1 MALNILLTNDDGY
14 EAPGIHSLHEALSA
28 AGHNVTVAA
37 PRVNQS
43 AQGSSL
49 GGEEAL
55 SSDIEVAQYDDAGNY
70 WIDGRPVVAVDTALD
85 ALFADR
91 EFDLVISG
99 TNKGENIGTS
109 ENISG
114 TVNGAMAGLK
124 HGLPA
129 IAVSAAA
136 DEAGDEGFV
145 NAAAYTVDLLQ
156 RLEDQQQAGQP
167 LLPEGTGLSVNVPE
181 GDINGAVLT
190 EITRKSSTEFP
201 ITENEDGTY
210 GSRAIDQQSSG
221 GLFNEGDQFLD
232 GNITVSAID
241 GNWGAN
247 EAARSALEARLETLL
262 ADGVAPA
269 GDHAPL
275 NIMLVNDGGYEAQ
288 GLTTTREALLEA
300 GYDVTVVAP
309 TESQQATGS
318 ALTLGGFEVTE
329 YDGGYHVDAT
339 PSTTVYTGL
348 DALLLGANQPDLI
361 VSGVDDGAG
370 VGLQA
375 SSSGTLGAAVASVF
389 NYDIPA
395 IALSAGTDDSG
406 EVPDGLYETSADFL
420 VEVIGGLQATQ
431 AGNGSQLLPEGEGLS
446 INVPLDADTTDFA
459 FTLPD
464 AANDGQ
470 RHIVADGE
478 GGYHYQID
486 APVNTDNEWSEGTHY
501 NQGEITLTPIDG
513 SYQASDAITL
523 EVGDLLGMAYGR
535 VNDWSAESDDADVMP
550 MPGHEVPGHEED
562 SGLSLIGGLEELFQ
576 DVTAGIGQ
584 LVAQLDAQTSSGFHS
599 QHTSLEWSS
608 GPQHHAI
615 SFNDEQYHRDAMSEA
630 FSSQSADYSAGTFGH
645 MFEQSGFSAVRD
657 AFGRTD
663 GQQSHDVW
671 HSEVSPFSSGA
682 AQASFLQDDMLAAF
696 TGGDDAMFDI
706 QADMT
711 VTADMTNG
719 IDSQPMTAMLT
730 GLNDQA
736 PPMEFF
742 AV

>member
-1 MALNILLTNDDGY
+1 MALNVLLTNDDGY
-14 EAPGIHSLHEALSA
+14 DAPGIQSLQEALTA

-49 GGEEAL
+49 GGAEAL
-55 SSDIEVAQYDDAGNY
+55 ASDIAVTQYDEAGNY
-70 WIDGRPVVAVDTALD
+70 WIDGRPAVAVDTALD
-85 ALFADR
+85 ALLADQG
-91 EFDLVISG
+91 FDLVVSG
-99 TNKGENIGTS
+99 TNKGENIGSS

-129 IAVSAAA
+129 IAVSADA
-136 DEAGDEGFV
+136 DEAGDEGFA

-156 RLEDQQQAGQP
+156 RLENQQQAEQP
-167 LLPEGTGLSVNVPE
+167 LLPEGTGLSVNVPQ
-181 GDINGAVLT
+181 GDIDGAVLT

-201 ITENEDGTY
+201 ITQNEDGTY
-210 GSRAIDQQSSG
+210 GSQGIDQQSSG

-247 EAARSALEARLETLL
+247 EQARSALETRLEELL
-262 ADGVAPA
+262 SDGVAPA

-275 NIMLVNDGGYEAQ
+275 NVMLVNDGGYEAQ
-288 GLTTTREALLEA
+288 GLTTTREALQDA

-309 TESQQATGS
+309 TDSQQAVGS
-318 ALTLGGFEVTE
+318 ALTLGSFEVTE
-329 YDGGYHVDAT
+329 YEAGYHVDAT

-348 DALLLGANQPDLI
+348 DALLTGADQPDLI
-361 VSGVDDGAG
+361 VSGVDDGAS

-395 IALSAGTDDSG
+395 IAVSAGTDDSG
-406 EVPDGLYETSADFL
+406 EVPSGLYETSADFL
-420 VEVIGGLQATQ
+420 VNVIGDLQATQ
-431 AGNGSQLLPEGEGLS
+431 AGNGSQLLPQGEGLS
-446 INVPLDADTTDFA
+446 INVPLDANSADFA

-464 AANDGQ
+464 EANDGQ
-470 RHIVADGE
+470 RHIVDNGE
-478 GGYHYQID
+478 GGYRYEID
-486 APVNTDNEWSEGTHY
+486 APVNTDNAWSEGTHY
-501 NQGEITLTPIDG
+501 NQGDITLTPIDG
-513 SYQASDAITL
+513 SYQADDATTL
-523 EVGDLLGMAYGR
+523 ATGDLLGMEYGR
-535 VNDWSAESDDADVMP
+535 VNDWSAEADDSDATP
-550 MPGHEVPGHEED
+550 MPGHEMPGHDQD

-584 LVAQLDAQTSSGFHS
+584 LVAQLGAPTAGDVHS

-608 GPQHHAI
+608 GPQHQTI
-615 SFNDEQYHRDAMSEA
+615 SFSDEQYHRDAMNEA
-630 FSSQSADYSAGTFGH
+630 FSSQNTDYSAGPVGQ
-645 MFEQSGFSAVRD
+645 MFEQRSFATARD

-671 HSEVSPFSSGA
+671 HSDVSPFGNDT
-682 AQASFLQDDMLAAF
+682 AQAFFSQDDMLAAMS
-696 TGGDDAMFDI
+696 GGNDATSEAPAVMP
-706 QADMT
+706 DMMS
-711 VTADMTNG
+711 VMEAG
-719 IDSQPMTAMLT
+719 QPMLT
-730 GLNDQA
+730 GLSDQM
-736 PPMEFF
+736 PSPEFF
-742 AV
+742 MG